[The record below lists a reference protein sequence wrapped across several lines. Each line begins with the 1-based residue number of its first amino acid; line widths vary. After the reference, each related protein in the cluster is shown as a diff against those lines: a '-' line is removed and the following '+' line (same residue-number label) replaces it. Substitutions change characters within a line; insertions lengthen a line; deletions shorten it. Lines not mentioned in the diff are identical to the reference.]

1 MGIFKNI
8 TDGKGVIMIII
19 ERFMVAKKS
28 GECEDEIVVTDD
40 FVAVIDGLTSKSN
53 FQLDQM
59 TTGQLAAKLV
69 KKTIEQYPRH
79 ITRQQ
84 AIEKLTEV
92 IYNFY
97 VDIDMVDQAFET
109 TTERLSVCVIIFS
122 AYHQEIWMIGDCQCL
137 LDHKHY
143 ENPKKVDTITAEARS
158 LFVASELKNG
168 KTIND
173 LMENDLSREY
183 ILPLIKRGAAYQN
196 CHTDDQYSYAV
207 IDGFRV
213 DERDIKI
220 IKTTNVKEI
229 VLASDGY
236 PMIFPTLSET
246 ENYLKQVLEDDPLC
260 YKIFKSTKGLLKGN
274 VSFDDRSYIRFQ
286 L

>member
-1 MGIFKNI
+1 M
-8 TDGKGVIMIII
+8 DII
-19 ERFMVAKKS
+19 EKFIVAKKP
-28 GECEDEIVVTDD
+28 GECEDEIVVTDN

-53 FQLDQM
+53 FQLDEM

-69 KKTIEQYPRH
+69 KETIEQFPSH
-79 ITRQQ
+79 ITSYQ
-84 AIEKLTEV
+84 AIEKLTKR

-97 VDIDMVDQAFET
+97 VDNDLVERAFET

-122 AYHQEIWMIGDCQCL
+122 VYRQEIWMIGDCQCL

-158 LFVASELKNG
+158 LFVASELIKG
-168 KTIND
+168 KTVNE
-173 LMENDLSREY
+173 LMENDTGREY
-183 ILPLIKRGAAYQN
+183 ILPLIKRGATYQN
-196 CHTDDQYSYAV
+196 NHADNQYSYAV

-213 DERDIKI
+213 DQRDIKI
-220 IKTTNVKEI
+220 IKTTNVKEV

-236 PMIFPTLSET
+236 PVIFPTLSET
-246 ENYLKQVLEDDPLC
+246 EDYLKQILEDDPLC

-274 VSFDDRSYIRFQ
+274 ASFDDRSYIRFN